1 MGETNCQGLEG
12 SQGRGSLALF
22 VLSRAVPQ
30 LGTVISPSRAGT
42 KGEHRKGVSPALV
55 TACSGATSA
64 VFSRK

>member
-30 LGTVISPSRAGT
+30 LGTVISPSRT